1 MYEAFAAGT
10 FLVLKWA
17 FIKSQERIFLEFS
30 AFSAEFAVGSM
41 MVLAVNVYHI
51 ADGFLFAFHSFVR
64 WVRRLRLHFESLSEP
79 KDGAAHKD
87 LPLTLRDIRRKTACP
102 SLHLVVSVLHHSTIF
117 FSDSSLFFKA
127 EFTESSPK

>member
-87 LPLTLRDIRRKTACP
+87 LPLTPRGYTKE
-102 SLHLVVSVLHHSTIF
+102 
-117 FSDSSLFFKA
+117 DSSPIASFGRQCFTPLNYLFFRL
-127 EFTESSPK
+127 FFVLQGRIH